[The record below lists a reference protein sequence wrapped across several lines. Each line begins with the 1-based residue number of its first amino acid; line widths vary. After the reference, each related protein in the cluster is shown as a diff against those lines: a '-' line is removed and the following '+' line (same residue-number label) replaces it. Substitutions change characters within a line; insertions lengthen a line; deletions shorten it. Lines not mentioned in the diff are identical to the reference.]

1 MSRPGRALRRLQ
13 AELLYLL
20 WALRLL
26 ARPLATM
33 VVVVIFG
40 AVVEHEFGHGPD
52 EPTTWS
58 YAFFVSYCLLFLEH
72 IGSAPEH
79 PLAQLVHYGQP
90 LMGVI
95 LVSEGV
101 LRLGMNLMNRDANAR
116 IWIEKMAGA
125 SRGHVIVCGV
135 GTVGL
140 RIVEELVGMGVD
152 VFCVERDPNGPYVQ
166 RARELGAAVT
176 IGDARAEN
184 LLRELNVA
192 DARAVIVATDDD
204 LANLEIALDVRE
216 IRRDVPIVMRLF
228 DQRLAQ
234 KVKSSLGIE
243 VSVSTSRLAAPLFA
257 AAALDPCIVGTHR
270 VGEVVLVVLQLVVAK
285 ASRLRAR
292 RVGDLPAMGLTVVAI
307 RSGEEAWELSPD
319 PERMCCAGDD
329 IQVLVP
335 IAQLD
340 HAHALARD

>member
-1 MSRPGRALRRLQ
+1 MSPAGRALRRAR
-13 AELLYLL
+13 AELLYFG
-20 WALRLL
+20 WALQVL
-26 ARPLATM
+26 ARPLLSM
-33 VVVVIFG
+33 VVVVCIG
-40 AVVEHEFGHGPD
+40 AVVEKVYGHAPD
-52 EPTTWS
+52 EPNTWS

-72 IGSAPEH
+72 LGTAPEH
-79 PLAQLVHYGQP
+79 WLAQLVEYAQP

-116 IWIEKMAGA
+116 IWVEKMADA
-125 SRGHVIVCGV
+125 TRHHVIVCGV

-152 VFCVERDPNGPYVQ
+152 VFCVERDPNGPYVE
-166 RARELGAAVT
+166 RAREIGAIVT

-192 DARAVIVATDDD
+192 HARAVIVATDDD

-234 KVKSSLGIE
+234 KVKASLGIE
-243 VSVSTSRLAAPLFA
+243 VSVSTSRLAAPLFLRRA
-257 AAALDPCIVGTHR
+257 RPGHRRDAPGRRRGDGGRAALIR
-270 VGEVVLVVLQLVVAK
+270 EK
-285 ASRLRAR
+285 SSLRAR
-292 RVGDLPAMGLTVVAI
+292 RMGDLPAQGS
-307 RSGEEAWELSPD
+307 RWPSGAATRTGSSPD
-319 PERMCCAGDD
+319 AEACAT
-329 IQVLVP
+329 P
-335 IAQLD
+335 ATTS
-340 HAHALARD
+340 R